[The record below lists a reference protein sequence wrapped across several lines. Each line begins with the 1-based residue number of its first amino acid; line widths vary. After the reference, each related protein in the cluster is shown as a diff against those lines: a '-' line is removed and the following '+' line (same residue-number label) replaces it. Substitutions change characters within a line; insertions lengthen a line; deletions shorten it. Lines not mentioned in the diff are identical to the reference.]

1 VEKLRDIR
9 DLEVIPDFSFYLFI
23 ALVIFALVVLGGLA
37 YMFYRHIRSKR
48 KDLTRKEVLKRL
60 KDIEFDNSKDAAYKI
75 TKYARYLADDE
86 RSLKMFN
93 KLENK
98 LLKYK
103 YLPISPA
110 IDQDTINHYNLFLES
125 VDE

>member
-1 VEKLRDIR
+1 MEKLRDIR
-9 DLEVIPDFSFYLFI
+9 DLEVIPDFSFYLFV